1 MHRDIPVE
9 ENFLPVLDSLPVQRL
24 RGISQ
29 LGMANLV
36 YPGANH
42 SRFEHSMGVFHLA
55 GLCARSLDLSGEHR
69 KGLQA
74 AALLHDIGHGPF
86 SHLSEEM
93 FEVERPLIGRFA
105 PVSHEERGIEVIRS
119 DMKELLETAGIEPA
133 IVIDI
138 LRGKHLFSEIV
149 SADLDVDRMDYLV
162 RDAHYA
168 GVNTGVDPGRLS
180 SLFRTFGENR
190 IALTEGAVAS
200 AESLLLARHLMYAT
214 IYFHH
219 AVRCAERMVM
229 RAVALVLSENRD
241 MGAEVFAAMD
251 DCSAFGLLRASR
263 NAECGSL
270 MRCIR
275 NRKLHKRIVDVR
287 YSRIKNHEK
296 LKELSVSG
304 RLWELEREIE
314 EDAGMPRLSLFIDAP
329 SPPAGNPA
337 KTPVLLRNGD
347 VRPLYALSTLVENL
361 RRAQLDHWRL
371 RFFAPAEWRDDH
383 RLKECARAAL
393 FSLVEVETDERR
405 RLETEQRKIVGY

>member
-9 ENFLPVLDSLPVQRL
+9 EEFLPVLDSGPVQRL

-42 SRFEHSMGVFHLA
+42 TRFEHSLGVFHLA
-55 GLCARSLDLSGEHR
+55 GLCARSLRLSEDQR
-69 KGLQA
+69 KNLRG

-86 SHLSEEM
+86 SHMTEEM
-93 FEVERPLIGRFA
+93 FELERPLTGRFA
-105 PVSHEERGIEVIRS
+105 PASHEDRGIGIIKS
-119 DMKELLETAGIEPA
+119 DIVELLEAAGVDPTAVA
-133 IVIDI
+133 DI
-138 LRGKHLFSEIV
+138 LRGRHILSAIV

-180 SLFRTFGENR
+180 SLFRSFGENR
-190 IALTEGAVAS
+190 IALAEGGIAS
-200 AESLLLARHLMYAT
+200 AEALLLARHLMYST

-219 AVRCAERMVM
+219 AVRCAERMMM
-229 RAVALVLSENRD
+229 RAAALELSGNRD
-241 MGAEVFAAMD
+241 IGTEAFVAMD
-251 DCSAFGLLRASR
+251 DCSANSLLRASQ
-263 NAECGSL
+263 NAECRSL
-270 MRCIR
+270 MDCIR
-275 NRKLHKRIVDVR
+275 IRRLHKRIIDVR
-287 YSRIKNHEK
+287 YSRIRDHEK
-296 LKELSVSG
+296 LGELSRSG

-314 EDAGMPRLSLFIDAP
+314 TDAGMPRLSLFIDAP
-329 SPPAGNPA
+329 LPPEGNPA
-337 KTPVLLRNGD
+337 KTPILLRNGD
-347 VRPLYALSTLVENL
+347 VRPLHELSTLAENL

-371 RFFAPAEWRDDH
+371 RFFAPVEWRNGH
-383 RLKECARAAL
+383 RLRECARAAL